1 MIINLLLGVL
11 SYFLSI
17 YLFPNFFQI
26 RVKLTLKF
34 ILQVSGTL
42 ILSNLPFCLSK
53 RIIKRNRSKNN
64 KSMIE
69 IYK

>member
-42 ILSNLPFCLSK
+42 ILSNLPFCLLK
-53 RIIKRNRSKNN
+53 RIIKRNSSKNN